1 MVNSSQG
8 QLFKKKKK
16 VHGEGNV
23 VAHRTELLS
32 GIFIVFGAIL
42 TSDL

>member
-8 QLFKKKKK
+8 QLFKKKK
-16 VHGEGNV
+16 VHGGGNV

-32 GIFIVFGAIL
+32 GMFIGFGAIL